1 MRVYQRDARGN
12 PQFVGEHRIGHTP
25 MGSDIGLATGQA
37 FDIKVRPIVEER
49 TRINDHRWRT
59 RMRYELTNASPKA
72 VTVDLFQ
79 AGLWGDTRIVAQ
91 SMPSQRTSADEA
103 RWRVTVP
110 ANGQA
115 TLTATFDTR
124 H

>member
-1 MRVYQRDARGN
+1 
-12 PQFVGEHRIGHTP
+12 

-37 FDIKVRPIVEER
+37 FDVKVQPVVEER
-49 TRINDHRWRT
+49 TRVNDNRWRT
-59 RMRYELTNASPKA
+59 RMRYELTNASPKP

-79 AGLWGDTRIVAQ
+79 DGLWGDTRITDQSVA
-91 SMPSQRTSADEA
+91 SERINADQA

-110 ANGQA
+110 ANGRA
-115 TLTATFDTR
+115 TVTATFDTR